1 MKYYIKENE
10 IIIPNNN
17 QFNAKHILECGQVF
31 RFKTTSYGYDIY
43 TLHHKA
49 SIYCQKDSTIIKCN
63 DVNYF
68 INYFDLNT
76 NYDTIKL
83 QLSSDSMLKDA
94 VEFGWGIR
102 ILKQNALETIISFII
117 SANNNIPRI
126 KKIIESICEG
136 YGTNMGDYFAFPTI
150 EQLKTIPKEFFTSIK
165 SGYRDTYLYNTIQA
179 IANGFN
185 VDIVNE
191 MPTEIAAKHL
201 QLLSGVGPK
210 VADCVLLFG
219 FYKTDIFPTDTWIK
233 KVYYDYNK
241 QINPQQNVTVDV
253 IRKYFV
259 SKYGNNSGYA
269 QQYLFY
275 FKREVNEK

>member
-1 MKYYIKENE
+1 MKYYTEENK
-10 IIIPNNN
+10 IIIPSNNE
-17 QFNAKHILECGQVF
+17 FNIKHILECGQVF
-31 RFKTTSYGYDIY
+31 RFKIQSYGYDVY
-43 TLHHKA
+43 SLHHKA
-49 SIYCQKDSTIIKCN
+49 SVFCQKDSTIIECD

-76 NYDTIKL
+76 NYDKIKL
-83 QLSSDSMLKDA
+83 QLSSDSMLKGA

-126 KKIIESICEG
+126 KKILESICES
-136 YGTNMGDYFAFPTI
+136 YGTNMGNYHAFPTL
-150 EQLKTIPKEFFTSIK
+150 EQLKTIPKEFFTNIK

-185 VDIVNE
+185 LEIVKE
-191 MPTEIAAKHL
+191 FPSDKASKHL
-201 QLLSGVGPK
+201 QQLSGVGPK

-219 FYKTDIFPTDTWIK
+219 YYKTDIFPTDTWIK
-233 KVYYDYNK
+233 KVYLDYNK
-241 QINPQQNVTVDV
+241 HLNPQEKAVPAEV
-253 IRKYFV
+253 IRNFFV
-259 SKYGNNSGYA
+259 NRYGNNSGFA

-275 FKREVNEK
+275 FKREVNE